1 MSAIHTST
9 VASAHAYTRSTV
21 PWVLEENREASGET
35 SDGKR
40 FGWRLFHYLS
50 GGGMRAFGRTVRQE
64 ETDRRR
70 NRFLAGAA
78 VFAAAW
84 LALLLA

>member
-1 MSAIHTST
+1 MSAIHTSN
-9 VASAHAYTRSTV
+9 ASAHHAYTRSTV
-21 PWVLEENREASGET
+21 PWVHEENRDAAGET

-64 ETDRRR
+64 EIERRQ

-78 VFAAAW
+78 VFAAVW
-84 LALLLA
+84 LVLLIA

>member
-9 VASAHAYTRSTV
+9 VASAHA
-21 PWVLEENREASGET
+21 
-35 SDGKR
+35 
-40 FGWRLFHYLS
+40 
-50 GGGMRAFGRTVRQE
+50 MRAFGRTVRQE
-64 ETDRRR
+64 EADRRR

-84 LALLLA
+84 LVLLLA